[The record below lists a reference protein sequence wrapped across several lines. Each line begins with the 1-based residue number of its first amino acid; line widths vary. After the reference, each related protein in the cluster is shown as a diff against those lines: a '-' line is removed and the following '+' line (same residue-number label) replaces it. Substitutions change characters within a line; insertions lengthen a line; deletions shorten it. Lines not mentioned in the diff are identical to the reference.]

1 MARRRG
7 FSLCAATAT
16 VAACE
21 ESAMIADEFEG
32 ERDDEAPIDTLES
45 YFEARNWSFERLGD
59 EEIVA
64 TVPGSWAQY
73 ELRGVW
79 READRVLQFLALPDI
94 RVASDKRPAVYET
107 IGLVNEQLWIG
118 HFELWSS
125 NGILLFRHAALLDG
139 SSEAALTID
148 QAGTLIEAAVD
159 ECERFYPVFQFV
171 LWGGKSPSEAIAA
184 ALIETHGEA

>member
-1 MARRRG
+1 
-7 FSLCAATAT
+7 
-16 VAACE
+16 
-21 ESAMIADEFEG
+21 MIADEYEG
-32 ERDDEAPIDTLES
+32 EQDDEAPIDTLES
-45 YFEARNWSFERLGD
+45 YFDARGWTHERLGD
-59 EEIVA
+59 EEIIA
-64 TVPGSWAQY
+64 TALGSWTQY

-94 RVASDKRPAVYET
+94 RVAADKRAEVYET

-139 SSEAALTID
+139 AGETPLTSA

-184 ALIETHGEA
+184 AMIETHGEA

>member
-1 MARRRG
+1 
-7 FSLCAATAT
+7 
-16 VAACE
+16 
-21 ESAMIADEFEG
+21 MIADEYEG
-32 ERDDEAPIDTLES
+32 EQTDDAPIDTLEN
-45 YFEARNWSFERLGD
+45 YFEARGWAHERLGD
-59 EEIVA
+59 EEIIA
-64 TVPGSWAQY
+64 TVPGSWTQY

-94 RVASDKRPAVYET
+94 RVAADKRGEVYET

-139 SSEAALTID
+139 ASEPTLGLD
-148 QAGTLIEAAVD
+148 QASALIDAAID

-171 LWGGKSPSEAIAA
+171 LWGGKSPADAIAA
-184 ALIETHGEA
+184 AMIETHGEA

>member
-1 MARRRG
+1 
-7 FSLCAATAT
+7 
-16 VAACE
+16 
-21 ESAMIADEFEG
+21 MIADEFEG
-32 ERDDEAPIDTLES
+32 EQDDEAPIDTLES
-45 YFEARNWSFERLGD
+45 YFEARGWSHERLSDD
-59 EEIVA
+59 EIIA
-64 TVPGSWAQY
+64 TVPGSWTQY

-94 RVASDKRPAVYET
+94 RVAGDKRTEVYET

-139 SSEAALTID
+139 SGDTALTTD
-148 QAGTLIEAAVD
+148 QAATLIDAAVD

-184 ALIETHGEA
+184 AMIETHGEA

>member
-1 MARRRG
+1 
-7 FSLCAATAT
+7 
-16 VAACE
+16 
-21 ESAMIADEFEG
+21 MIADEFEG
-32 ERDDEAPIDTLES
+32 ERTDDAPIDTLES
-45 YFEARNWSFERLGD
+45 YFEARSWTFDRLSD

-64 TVPGSWAQY
+64 TAPGSWTQY

-94 RVASDKRPAVYET
+94 RVAADKFADVYET

-125 NGILLFRHAALLDG
+125 NGILLFRHAALL
-139 SSEAALTID
+139 EAGGDTPLSMD